1 MAKSC
6 FRTLTSTR
14 GAHDVSLLD
23 QKRLVNFLYCTLIL
37 TYSSR
42 NGLKPHWPTFEL
54 INNRAQN
61 FIVHFV
67 EAILI
72 HIQRIQRILSY
83 RSNDVAISFYLRKI
97 SCTTEQRIG
106 NTRCPPAPTR
116 NLIRTF
122 IRNGGV

>member
-6 FRTLTSTR
+6 FRTFAPTR
-14 GAHDVSLLD
+14 GTHDISLLD
-23 QKRLVNFLYCTLIL
+23 QKRFVDLLDRTFIL

-42 NGLKPHWPTFEL
+42 NGLKPYRPTFEL

-83 RSNDVAISFYLRKI
+83 RSIDVAISFYLHKL
-97 SCTTEQRIG
+97 SSTTEQRLG
-106 NTRCPPAPTR
+106 NPRCRPAPTR
-116 NLIRTF
+116 
-122 IRNGGV
+122 